1 MAGGT
6 GLEIRPKRSLQA
18 DADRRLCSM
27 MMADKCSDC
36 DRSKCSLFSKA
47 PAAKSCYGRTYVDK
61 PDGSGWLKKD
71 AALSE
76 ELEAQLAAN
85 QSHLYFYWVNKAADR
100 CGEVD
105 AAPFHAEGPVRTKPH
120 IAAPGV
126 R

>member
-1 MAGGT
+1 
-6 GLEIRPKRSLQA
+6 
-18 DADRRLCSM
+18 M
-27 MMADKCSDC
+27 MKVIALSA
-36 DRSKCSLFSKA
+36 LAAVAAAA
-47 PAAKSCYGRTYVDK
+47 PARETVGIATRVQ
-61 PDGSGWLKKD
+61 
-71 AALSE
+71 
-76 ELEAQLAAN
+76 ELEAQLAVN